1 MLTGTSWYETKVR
14 CPFSDHCRWQQFSFP
29 PSNNNTNGTYRL
41 SAIFITYG
49 QYTGIIKGSRGTNLA
64 WMCFKTG
71 HSQNWLALQRI
82 FFILILKIFLSYLN
96 QPIRIKIYAGIMEKS
111 AILSL
116 PQQMANT
123 PSKPNLGGHLLKE
136 ALKGFSFNQADW
148 PAI

>member
-1 MLTGTSWYETKVR
+1 
-14 CPFSDHCRWQQFSFP
+14 
-29 PSNNNTNGTYRL
+29 
-41 SAIFITYG
+41 
-49 QYTGIIKGSRGTNLA
+49 
-64 WMCFKTG
+64 
-71 HSQNWLALQRI
+71 
-82 FFILILKIFLSYLN
+82 
-96 QPIRIKIYAGIMEKS
+96 MEKS